1 MGQGRTGAFEGRRAR
16 IAALAV
22 VVASS
27 AVTYAE
33 IAAPHSEPAR
43 ALGLFFSMLSLLEG
57 LARLAAARRGTRGHV
72 LAACLPELV
81 AAATLAAPAG
91 SPLLLL
97 RYARALRLV
106 SLARPTVA
114 RLRGSARAL
123 VRVGLAASLVL
134 VVGSSALLALERD
147 VNPALAS
154 PGHALWSVLYSMVA
168 GEPIPAP
175 PETWGGRLV
184 SALVIA
190 TGLATFA
197 TAAGTAGAIV
207 TEAIRTGGPMVAWD
221 ELEGH
226 IVVCGWNRKAELIVR
241 EVLSAHATEPPVVV
255 ITDAEGEPAFV
266 DEGLRRSVQF
276 LNADFTEVATL
287 ERAGVSRAKK
297 CILLSDT
304 SRGRSERDADAR
316 TILAALTIER
326 LNRDVYTCAE
336 VHTRDHLPH
345 LRMGNVNDVVVSGE
359 HSAFL
364 LAQAALTT
372 GVMGVFEELLTLEYG
387 SKFVTVPVPSRW
399 VGKPFREVLAR
410 LKDEHDALLVGV
422 RRGAGRVELNPKG
435 HTFVAEDTLVIIASG
450 DLAL

>member
-1 MGQGRTGAFEGRRAR
+1 MAKGGTAVFEGRKAR
-16 IAALAV
+16 VVTLV
-22 VVASS
+22 LVVASI
-27 AVTYAE
+27 ATTYAQ
-33 IAAPHSEPAR
+33 IAAPRSVLAH
-43 ALGLFFSMLSLLEG
+43 ALGLVLTGFALLEG
-57 LARLAAARRGTRGHV
+57 LMRLAAARSGTRRQV
-72 LAACLPELV
+72 LAACVPELV
-81 AAATLAAPAG
+81 AAASLAVPAG

-97 RYARALRLV
+97 RYARALRLFSV
-106 SLARPTVA
+106 ARPTVA

-123 VRVGLAASLVL
+123 VRVGLAASIVL
-134 VVGSSALLALERD
+134 VVGGSALLALERD

-154 PGHALWSVLYSMVA
+154 PDRAAWSVLYSMVA

-175 PETWGGRLV
+175 PETWGGRVV
-184 SALVIA
+184 SAIVIA

-197 TAAGTAGAIV
+197 TAAGTVGAIV
-207 TEAIRTGGPMVAWD
+207 TEAIRIGGPMVAWD

-226 IVVCGWNRKAELIVR
+226 IVICGWNRKAELIVR
-241 EVLSAHATEPPVVV
+241 EVLSARATEAPVVV
-255 ITDAEGEPAFV
+255 ITDGEGEPAFV
-266 DEGLRRSVQF
+266 DAALRASVQF
-276 LNADFTEVATL
+276 LQADFTEVAML

-372 GVMGVFEELLTLEYG
+372 GVMQVFEELLTLEYG
-387 SKFVTVPVPSRW
+387 SKFVTVALPSRW
-399 VGKPFREVLAR
+399 VGKAFREVLAI

-422 RRGAGRVELNPKG
+422 RRGGGRVELNPKG
-435 HTFVAEDTLVIIASG
+435 HTFAESDALVVITTG
-450 DLAL
+450 DLVL